1 MTPEKTAQVVEEVE
15 SQIASEVITALTG
28 AKETV
33 LAAQRRLP
41 QEYPE
46 LAQEGVTPT
55 RAAVLHGDLSILVG
69 MLAEAV
75 TQAHTAATGVLQDNG
90 RTAPAAHVRDVRP
103 GRDGLL
109 SRPGP
114 RDVGLPEE
122 GGP

>member
-15 SQIASEVITALTG
+15 SQIASEVMAALNH

-55 RAAVLHGDLSILVG
+55 RAAVLHGDLSILLGV
-69 MLAEAV
+69 LDEAM
-75 TQAHTAATGVLQDNG
+75 TQAQTAATGVLQ
-90 RTAPAAHVRDVRP
+90 
-103 GRDGLL
+103 
-109 SRPGP
+109 
-114 RDVGLPEE
+114 E
-122 GGP
+122 